1 VHQALDEATGIA
13 RMRAKLHEAAEL
25 YAAEDSGEIVGLLEV
40 QLVPPSPVGSMVRP
54 VSAASVGLA
63 VREDRRGEGV
73 GTALMRFAE
82 QWAAEHGASS
92 MILDMASA
100 NGGALR
106 FYERLGY
113 ETYGLMLRKPL
124 EANRPDRE

>member
-1 VHQALDEATGIA
+1 
-13 RMRAKLHEAAEL
+13 MRAKLHEAAEL